1 MPPMKQWLKRN
12 DVWLLGSAVEGQD
25 RAGSLY
31 EVRTPALQPR
41 WFQFYGQ
48 VQDYLEE
55 VGLKLGEATRAR
67 ADIDTGS
74 MSSSVVVKPE
84 VKLPAV
90 GLDLRSN
97 FTSEVCVN
105 YEIEEVE
112 AVYIEGWDPAR
123 IDYFA
128 DLMREKNKAL
138 WQNLRGKSVAHRV
151 WFAKSFKVTF
161 SSEHG
166 VDIGAQVD
174 LANFKVGAGVELSS
188 GKVGEVQVSNNLAI
202 PFGISYQELRL

>member
-25 RAGSLY
+25 RPGSLY
-31 EVRTPALQPR
+31 EVRLPPLQPR

-48 VQDYLEE
+48 VHDYLGE
-55 VGLKLGEATRAR
+55 VGLELGEPTRAR
-67 ADIDTGS
+67 ADIDTGC
-74 MSSSVVVKPE
+74 MSSSVVVKPN

-90 GLDLRSN
+90 GIDLRSN
-97 FTSEVCVN
+97 FSSEVSVN

-128 DLMREKNKAL
+128 DLLRGKNKVI
-138 WQNLRGKSVAHRV
+138 WQNLRGKATAHRL
-151 WFAKSFKVTF
+151 WFAKSFKVSF
-161 SSEHG
+161 SSAHG
-166 VDIGAQVD
+166 VDIGAEVD
-174 LANFKVGAGVELSS
+174 IANFKVGAGVEMSA
-188 GKVGEVQVSNNLAI
+188 GKKGEIQVSNNLSV
-202 PFGISYQELRL
+202 PFGISYQELRP